1 MNWIAAVL
9 HKAIVTLSMLL
20 LSSDPL

>member
-9 HKAIVTLSMLL
+9 HMAIVTLSMLL